1 MSRFWTKFLLT
12 LGYLYV
18 SGPLPVRW
26 EHAVRLRKLVRPG
39 DVLAGTAGTILRWFT
54 PGPYVHTAFVVD
66 ADRVVEAVGEGVL
79 PPHPVEAFV
88 MEERIGVALWRP
100 RYPEPRE
107 ERVRAAAEKA
117 LSLVGKPYDFGF
129 RPDIGRLYCHEL
141 TALCLEAGGL
151 RVERVSPARI
161 VTASEIRRQCDE
173 VWTNQTVDKEQTA
186 EMKNDVA

>member
-1 MSRFWTKFLLT
+1 
-12 LGYLYV
+12 
-18 SGPLPVRW
+18 
-26 EHAVRLRKLVRPG
+26 
-39 DVLAGTAGTILRWFT
+39 
-54 PGPYVHTAFVVD
+54 
-66 ADRVVEAVGEGVL
+66 
-79 PPHPVEAFV
+79 
-88 MEERIGVALWRP
+88 MEERMGVALWRP

-173 VWTNQTVDKEQTA
+173 IWTSQEAVQEQVHA
-186 EMKNDVA
+186 PHDD